1 MILDAF
7 GPDAAPLLVSGALG
21 GLVRGL
27 IVLRNVIAKGAVT
40 RLVLITTGFDTGTS
54 IVIGACISLFL
65 HDWVQT
71 LIDPLLNI
79 TTADL
84 GARALTSGF
93 VGGFGCI
100 ALAGLLWD
108 FFSGLK
114 KPSPPAVAPPQPP
127 VINQAGQP

>member
-1 MILDAF
+1 MILDSF
-7 GPDAAPLLVSGALG
+7 GPDAGPLLVAGSLG

-27 IVLRNVIAKGAVT
+27 IVLRSVMAKGGVT
-40 RLVLITTGFDTGTS
+40 RQVIVNTSFDTGTS

-79 TTADL
+79 TTADI

-114 KPSPPAVAPPQPP
+114 KPSPPAAPPQPP
-127 VINQAGQP
+127 VINQIGQP